1 MKTLKSPQMDSL
13 VGEYGHGVPVFVNDT
28 IRTGLEL
35 FIEKCHADSYN
46 RGWYHDP
53 ITGMSLIPGDEKNH
67 ATQGTSQDALYHHNQ
82 THLRAFF
89 PYVVATKIALIHSE
103 ASEMLEAF
111 RTDQMDDKIPDFA
124 GITAE
129 AADVMIRVGDLME
142 MLHQFY
148 GADLG
153 GKYDLVAAIL
163 AKMPVNNSRPDHALE
178 NRRKPGGKKF

>member
-1 MKTLKSPQMDSL
+1 MKTLKSPQMNEHISS
-13 VGEYGHGVPVFVNDT
+13 YGYDEIITVEDG
-28 IRTGLEL
+28 IKIGLEL
-35 FIEKCHADSYN
+35 FVEKCHTDSYN

-53 ITGMSLIPGDEKNH
+53 ITGLSLIPGDNKDIMGLDESIH
-67 ATQGTSQDALYHHNQ
+67 A
-82 THLRAFF
+82 AFF

-142 MLHQFY
+142 MLHQYY
-148 GADLG
+148 GTEIG

>member
-13 VGEYGHGVPVFVNDT
+13 VGEYGHNVPVFVNDA
-28 IRTGLEL
+28 IQVGLEL
-35 FIEKCHADSYN
+35 FVEKCHADSYN

-53 ITGMSLIPGDEKNH
+53 IMGVCLIPGQNEGILGLDEELLK
-67 ATQGTSQDALYHHNQ
+67 
-82 THLRAFF
+82 AFF

-142 MLHQFY
+142 MLHMY
-148 GADLG
+148 MGERK
-153 GKYDLVAAIL
+153 KYDLVAAIL

>member
-1 MKTLKSPQMDSL
+1 MKTLKSPQMEDT
-13 VGEYGHGVPVFVNDT
+13 VVYGNPVSVHTMIQN
-28 IRTGLEL
+28 GMEL
-35 FIEKCHADSYN
+35 FIKKCHADSYN

-53 ITGMSLIPGDEKNH
+53 ITGLSLIPNDGELENS
-67 ATQGTSQDALYHHNQ
+67 ATVEAMKFSL
-82 THLRAFF
+82 F

-148 GADLG
+148 GTEIG

-163 AKMPVNNSRPDHALE
+163 AKMPVNNARPDHALE